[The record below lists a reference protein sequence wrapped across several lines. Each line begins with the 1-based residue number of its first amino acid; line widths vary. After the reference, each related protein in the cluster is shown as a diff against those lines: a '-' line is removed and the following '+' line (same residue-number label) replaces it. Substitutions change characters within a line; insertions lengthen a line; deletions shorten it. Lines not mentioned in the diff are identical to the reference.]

1 MLTFTGREVWTA
13 IHGMAFGFGFIL
25 FFTAALALLLTLQP
39 QLLTAKGLRRN
50 VTLLKISG
58 AAIAVLSWLAV
69 IVGTYIV
76 YPWYR
81 AAPPKG
87 TTDLGS
93 FPRSRLLANTALSGW
108 HNFGME
114 WKEHLGWLVPILAT
128 VALFLIF
135 RYGEKL
141 AEEKKIR
148 WTLFVIVCIA
158 FVLAGIV
165 GVLGAIITKEAAVV

>member
-1 MLTFTGREVWTA
+1 MQFSSREWWTA
-13 IHGMAFGFGFIL
+13 IHGMAFGFGFVL
-25 FFTAALALLLTLQP
+25 FFTAALALVLTLES
-39 QLLTAKGLRRN
+39 QLLTPQGLKRN
-50 VTLLKISG
+50 VILLKITG
-58 AAIAVLSWLAV
+58 TVIAVLSWLAV
-69 IVGTYIV
+69 FVGSYIV

-81 AAPPKG
+81 AAPPAG
-87 TTDLGS
+87 TTDLSG
-93 FPRSRLLANTALSGW
+93 FPRSRLLASAAVSGW

-114 WKEHLGWLVPILAT
+114 WKEHLGWLVPIIAT

-135 RYGEKL
+135 RYGERL
-141 AEEKKIR
+141 VEEKKIR